1 MVAASPVTGIGNNTS
16 KSVGP
21 RRAALGR
28 VPDADLGRPAH
39 STCTAVSTTVLTRHA
54 RTHACVSRGGSAH
67 GIEAQIFFLMGMS
80 AAMAGAAASHSAAR
94 PAAAIWATLFCSC
107 AKATTCQHQG
117 TAVRPN
123 DAGFAASCSSPS
135 EMQTCHLALGN
146 ASIPAL
152 LRNSLLCSQIHITTQ
167 LGHRIAWALLGSHGM
182 VAWAMHPK
190 GMPPTWGLAAAQT
203 TRDRMARPVRWTG
216 TLAGRSE
223 AQVAVML
230 AILLIGSVLG
240 GLVGVG
246 EQQIRAS
253 SA

>member
-1 MVAASPVTGIGNNTS
+1 MPLSP
-16 KSVGP
+16 
-21 RRAALGR
+21 
-28 VPDADLGRPAH
+28 
-39 STCTAVSTTVLTRHA
+39 
-54 RTHACVSRGGSAH
+54 
-67 GIEAQIFFLMGMS
+67 
-80 AAMAGAAASHSAAR
+80 
-94 PAAAIWATLFCSC
+94 
-107 AKATTCQHQG
+107 
-117 TAVRPN
+117 
-123 DAGFAASCSSPS
+123 
-135 EMQTCHLALGN
+135 GN

-230 AILLIGSVLG
+230 AILLIGSVLAACRLGSSKSEPHPLELG
-240 GLVGVG
+240 GFWGRWRLQTLIFTCQPSCVHYAMAKCAQTVQCTFSDNDDHGFLG
-246 EQQIRAS
+246 S
-253 SA
+253 STR